1 MHSFNFLED
10 TVLVSMYSYGV
21 ELEDGTKDIFSE

>member
-10 TVLVSMYSYGV
+10 TVLVSMYSRGV
-21 ELEDGTKDIFSE
+21 ERADGTMDMYTE